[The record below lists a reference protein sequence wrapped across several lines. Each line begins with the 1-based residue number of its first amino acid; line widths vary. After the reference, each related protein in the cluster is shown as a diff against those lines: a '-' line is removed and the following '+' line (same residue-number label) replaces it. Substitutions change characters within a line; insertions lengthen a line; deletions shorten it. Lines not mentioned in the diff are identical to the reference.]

1 MPLPRTKL
9 VGFICVAA
17 GLILYGTWIG
27 WLSTRTER
35 PVDIPISM
43 AIGHVRTRE
52 FKINLNALFT
62 IDIEVQKTIPFETLN
77 CLLGTAMGRTSTD
90 LQECPDKPSVVK
102 AYWVL
107 SSNGQIVAQGSSD
120 DYRSGAWMNDA
131 ISRELGHF
139 QSQSGRIYV
148 LDVNVLADGTALTP
162 GNPRLKVGVHP
173 EVYED
178 NMVRGFMF
186 LVVTGVSVLVG
197 IILLGIS
204 AKRAHQEP
212 PSSPSDKH

>member
-1 MPLPRTKL
+1 MK
-9 VGFICVAA
+9 
-17 GLILYGTWIG
+17 
-27 WLSTRTER
+27 
-35 PVDIPISM
+35 
-43 AIGHVRTRE
+43 AIR
-52 FKINLNALFT
+52 
-62 IDIEVQKTIPFETLN
+62 
-77 CLLGTAMGRTSTD
+77 CLL
-90 LQECPDKPSVVK
+90 LL
-102 AYWVL
+102 WL
-107 SSNGQIVAQGSSD
+107 
-120 DYRSGAWMNDA
+120 NDA

-148 LDVNVLADGTALTP
+148 LDVNVLADGTTLTP

-186 LVVTGVSVLVG
+186 LVVTGVLVLVG

-204 AKRAHQEP
+204 AKRAHREP